1 MPKILTAKQQFWFS
15 HVIAAKNCA
24 LPLST
29 YATQHNLSAKS
40 LYNWRWKFTQQNN
53 SDIKIESPFIKIIP
67 SAKPVPIINSAADCL
82 TQATLPN
89 GIVIAMPNVTAEILS
104 MLLRA

>member
-1 MPKILTAKQQFWFS
+1 MPKTLTVKQQFWFN

-29 YATQHNLSAKS
+29 YAARHDLSAKS
-40 LYNWRWKFTQQNN
+40 LYNWRWKFTQQNI
-53 SDIKIESPFIKIIP
+53 SDIKKENPFIKITP
-67 SAKPVPIINSAADCL
+67 STKPMPKMNAAADHI

-89 GIVIAMPNVTAEILS
+89 GIVLAMPNITAEILS